1 MGNIDSR
8 LRGGGGKRGMM
19 TSLRFC
25 LKGVVPFPYM
35 SSGAEFYLLCRK
47 CVMLPSHSFFSF
59 LYIFLI
65 KFNHFPG
72 QLFNI

>member
-47 CVMLPSHSFFSF
+47 YSMCDVTFPLFFF
-59 LYIFLI
+59 WIFFK

-72 QLFNI
+72 QLFDI